1 MVNDKTVEIKTK
13 QIDPHQWVVLHADY
27 LYNYA
32 YTRINNEE
40 QARDLVQDTF
50 LAALEKVA
58 LFNGDSSERTWL
70 VAILKNKVVDVYRKR
85 ASGLTF
91 NADPATAES
100 EPPHFFE
107 AHNGHWHRAH
117 QPQPLPMEE
126 EDPYARKEF
135 KSILQQCL
143 QKLPALWLTVF
154 TMKHLEEE
162 ATDKI
167 CSALKITPA
176 NFWVIMHRT
185 KLNLRACL
193 QKNWN

>member
-70 VAILKNKVVDVYRKR
+70 VAILKNKVVDVYRKK

-91 NADPATAES
+91 NADPETAEL
-100 EPPHFFE
+100 EQQHFFE
-107 AHNGHWHRAH
+107 AATGHWHRAH

-126 EDPYARKEF
+126 DSYALQEF

-143 QKLPALWLTVF
+143 QKLPALWLAVF

-167 CSALKITPA
+167 CSSLKITPA